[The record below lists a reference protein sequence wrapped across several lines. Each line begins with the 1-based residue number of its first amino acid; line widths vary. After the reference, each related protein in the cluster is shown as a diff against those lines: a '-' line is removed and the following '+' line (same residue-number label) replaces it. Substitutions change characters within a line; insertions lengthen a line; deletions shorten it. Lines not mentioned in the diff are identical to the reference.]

1 MSDKIFETY
10 LNSVGNECIMEKAK
24 GLHKHLTE
32 APPVYFDGLGMVLQ
46 EAVRP
51 ITRVRKRDGS
61 EQDMIMLG
69 SNSFL
74 GINTHPRII
83 EAVRKSYEKY
93 GYGAGSPPLY
103 SGQTQLHVELEERLA
118 TFLGTEKALIFPSGY
133 SGNLGVISGLCR
145 ENDIIICDSANHAS
159 IFDGVILS
167 GAKLKCYLHKNTR
180 HLEKI
185 LKSLPDTQSGR
196 LIISDGVFSME
207 GSFAAVDEICELG
220 KRYGAKVMIDDAHG
234 FFAVG
239 KNGSGTASTFGCM
252 DKVDIHYGTF
262 SKALGA
268 VGGFCAGSAELI
280 EYLKYYARSYFF
292 SSALPASI
300 VAGVLET
307 IKLLEEEPEIIENL
321 HNNMNFFKNSLD
333 GLGFNTMG
341 SKSAIVPILIG
352 DTKILGLFQN
362 DLFDAGIFS
371 NIGTTPA
378 VSGKTCR
385 LRLNVMANH
394 TRSQLQEVIDCLEK
408 LGNKYGI
415 L

>member
-10 LNSVGNECIMEKAK
+10 LNSAANECIMEKAK
-24 GLHKHLTE
+24 GLYKHLSE

-46 EAVRP
+46 EAVKP
-51 ITRVRKRDGS
+51 LTRVRKRDGS

-118 TFLGTEKALIFPSGY
+118 AFLGTEKALIFPSGY

-159 IFDGVILS
+159 IFDGAILS
-167 GAKLKCYLHKNTR
+167 GAKLKCYLHQNTR

-239 KNGSGTASTFGCM
+239 KNGGGTASTFGCV

-262 SKALGA
+262 SKALGT

-321 HNNMNFFKNSLD
+321 HKNMSFFKNSLD

-394 TRSQLQEVIDCLEK
+394 TKDQLQEVIDCLEK